1 MKQLNRKPAAAPF
14 DPIISGAKQHFEAAA
29 AALRTGCAE
38 ALITGLHLM
47 ALHSRSNAQGA
58 RNDSLTLKASG
69 AQGFEAACTEIGIA
83 KATAYRW
90 MNAAANGLKRA
101 ALVLDDVDLMDDL
114 PDHNSPRWLSWEK
127 GLHEVAQGM
136 SLSRLLLGTSK
147 ASTEEHRYDELLSA
161 DEEGRQRAAELLQG
175 VADGRYTLVQAVKAL
190 GSLEA
195 YDKLKAEGGEK
206 NRRDPVYLDFDPV
219 SKKPVGLIPKA
230 FTTLHNGFQ
239 QWDSF
244 DPDARRGMKALWKE
258 VIKSTPKDLLETLK
272 K

>member
-14 DPIISGAKQHFEAAA
+14 DPIISGAKQHYEAAA

-47 ALHSRSNAQGA
+47 ALHARSNAGTGHGDRRSLAADDGFQGA
-58 RNDSLTLKASG
+58 LD
-69 AQGFEAACTEIGIA
+69 QIGIA
-83 KATAYRW
+83 KTTAYRW

-101 ALVLDDVDLMDDL
+101 ALVFDDVDLMDDL

-127 GLHEVAQGM
+127 GLQEVAQGM
-136 SLSRLLLGTSK
+136 SLNRLLLGTSK

-244 DPDARRGMKALWKE
+244 DPDARSGMKALWKE